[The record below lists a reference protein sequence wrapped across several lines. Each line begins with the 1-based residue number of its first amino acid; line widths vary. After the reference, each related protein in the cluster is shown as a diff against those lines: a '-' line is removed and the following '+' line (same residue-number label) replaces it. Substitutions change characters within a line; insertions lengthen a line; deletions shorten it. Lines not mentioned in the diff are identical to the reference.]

1 MAPTKKWVWN
11 EGPQATLPPPEQA
24 PPPIKDRLYTYSLQ
38 PYKQDTK
45 RRIDLT
51 CEECKKVFK
60 DKTWPLNTTNL
71 RAHYKK
77 KHPEVIL
84 STDSDYPTS
93 SNTSIIIDNS
103 NTLDTINSYSEPS
116 SSTSNTIEKGQRLL
130 TEGYKSNVLVVKQP
144 TLLKRKSI
152 GDFAITEFTRL
163 VLNFIITNN
172 LPFSIVNS
180 PSFRQLCYYLHK
192 EYFTIPS
199 RQTIRREFSLYYL
212 DNIAGF
218 KRILNKNSSCFSIT
232 LDEWKAGNNIDFL
245 AITLHYINNKFKLV
259 NYLIGFESLRNEDTY
274 TGEVLFKYFDR
285 VLEGLSI
292 RNRLLGITRDNA
304 GPCNKLVKVISKE
317 YKKAYNIRIID
328 IKCAAHIINLSS
340 NVFLTYVFFII
351 NSTAKFNKTLED
363 INMKNREFANKNLK
377 WMKLLPNTL
386 RTIVKL
392 VKYNHFFKNN
402 FARLVANEKAEKG
415 TKEGP
420 EKLISDNDTR
430 WLSKLNLLERLL
442 LFRNIINRLLYNA
455 SKLRPA
461 QQKALKLDKFN
472 ISNTEIEYMQE
483 VKDIL
488 ELFREPTIIFQ
499 ARDYETITWTIP
511 TIGSLIRDL
520 DIKLSYEYNR
530 SNPYIKAGLEA
541 ARDKLLE
548 YYPIRDSTTKNELTN
563 KTLLFEKLK
572 DLLVITVLNPKL
584 KLSIFRHSTL
594 NFSTDLE
601 IDLRVYLKSIYNT
614 YKQEYIAN
622 NPYKVIF
629 NESQGT
635 IGSNLDSS
643 SQRPISLKDDFL
655 EEPNDI
661 AIEEDE
667 LDAYLKEPRLNK
679 DSQLS
684 LEAYYISKEQIWPI
698 MFTIAR
704 DYLAIASSSV
714 PSESEFSKATEVV
727 TNKRNK
733 LLPETISQIMILKAL
748 DKMPTDKDIYISSL
762 QGIDTS
768 KEPPIILDDNIN
780 SKDDPIILEDFPY
793 TKSKGKQRQEENSTT
808 SLSNSFLDDSLS
820 TNVIQDNIDLSDIE
834 IGLNSSNVSNDEE
847 EDNNSEELDFDN
859 MDISEAE

>member
-1 MAPTKKWVWN
+1 
-11 EGPQATLPPPEQA
+11 
-24 PPPIKDRLYTYSLQ
+24 
-38 PYKQDTK
+38 
-45 RRIDLT
+45 
-51 CEECKKVFK
+51 
-60 DKTWPLNTTNL
+60 
-71 RAHYKK
+71 
-77 KHPEVIL
+77 
-84 STDSDYPTS
+84 
-93 SNTSIIIDNS
+93 
-103 NTLDTINSYSEPS
+103 
-116 SSTSNTIEKGQRLL
+116 
-130 TEGYKSNVLVVKQP
+130 
-144 TLLKRKSI
+144 
-152 GDFAITEFTRL
+152 
-163 VLNFIITNN
+163 
-172 LPFSIVNS
+172 
-180 PSFRQLCYYLHK
+180 
-192 EYFTIPS
+192 
-199 RQTIRREFSLYYL
+199 
-212 DNIAGF
+212 
-218 KRILNKNSSCFSIT
+218 
-232 LDEWKAGNNIDFL
+232 
-245 AITLHYINNKFKLV
+245 
-259 NYLIGFESLRNEDTY
+259 
-274 TGEVLFKYFDR
+274 
-285 VLEGLSI
+285 
-292 RNRLLGITRDNA
+292 
-304 GPCNKLVKVISKE
+304 
-317 YKKAYNIRIID
+317 
-328 IKCAAHIINLSS
+328 
-340 NVFLTYVFFII
+340 
-351 NSTAKFNKTLED
+351 
-363 INMKNREFANKNLK
+363 
-377 WMKLLPNTL
+377 
-386 RTIVKL
+386 
-392 VKYNHFFKNN
+392 
-402 FARLVANEKAEKG
+402 
-415 TKEGP
+415 
-420 EKLISDNDTR
+420 
-430 WLSKLNLLERLL
+430 
-442 LFRNIINRLLYNA
+442 
-455 SKLRPA
+455 
-461 QQKALKLDKFN
+461 
-472 ISNTEIEYMQE
+472 MQE

-601 IDLRVYLKSIYNT
+601 IDLRVYLKSIYNI

-655 EEPNDI
+655 EEPNNI

-859 MDISEAE
+859 ILYGYIGRRIVRL